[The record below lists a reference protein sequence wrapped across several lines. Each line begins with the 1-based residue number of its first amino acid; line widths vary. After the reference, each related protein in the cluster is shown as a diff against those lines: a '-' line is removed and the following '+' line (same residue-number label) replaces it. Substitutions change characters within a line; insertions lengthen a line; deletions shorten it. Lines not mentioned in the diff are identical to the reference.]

1 MIWHVIWIYAF
12 TACLQIA
19 FWLKQKMFWMQNFS
33 VSDFVFSLL
42 LTSFLKVSLVFLI
55 LLGAC
60 RSGCSSQKIN
70 HALQTILSHLLL
82 PGMEP
87 CCFITLAKWSKR
99 SSVYL
104 HNLCFPV
111 TAFSFLSRSFKELF
125 PHFFFLLFI
134 RESMANIKIICC
146 KILPWEVLLY
156 QGMRMVQCHPQRCCS
171 HCSERGCI
179 PSFRHCKIHCMS
191 FKISAAMPLKICKVQ
206 CLGKQLFRTTGNFH
220 AVEGCGKRTEN
231 RRRL

>member
-1 MIWHVIWIYAF
+1 MLCKLYFHICYCQGWNHV
-12 TACLQIA
+12 
-19 FWLKQKMFWMQNFS
+19 
-33 VSDFVFSLL
+33 VLL
-42 LTSFLKVSLVFLI
+42 LWQNDLRDLQFIFIISVFQLLLSLSLVDPLK
-55 LLGAC
+55 
-60 RSGCSSQKIN
+60 SSF
-70 HALQTILSHLLL
+70 HT
-82 PGMEP
+82 
-87 CCFITLAKWSKR
+87 
-99 SSVYL
+99 
-104 HNLCFPV
+104 
-111 TAFSFLSRSFKELF
+111 
-125 PHFFFLLFI
+125 FFFLLFI

-206 CLGKQLFRTTGNFH
+206 CLGNGEKQLFRTTGNFH
-220 AVEGCGKRTEN
+220 AAEGCGKRTEN